1 MILGA
6 GIYQVPLIKKANE
19 LGLET
24 IVISKTGNYPGFSI
38 AKKSYFI
45 DTTEKEKIL
54 EIAKIEKIDGV
65 CTAGTDVAIPSI
77 GYVCDNLSLP
87 GISFKHSLVASN
99 KKLMKDCFIKNSV
112 NTSKFI
118 TAYNAKDLREGFEK
132 LKTKKA
138 IVKVV
143 DKSGSRGIVCVEEN
157 TNFED
162 IYNNLI
168 KLTNE
173 EYLIIE
179 DYIDGKEIGIDVFIL
194 DSSIYLLIPHDKLT
208 YEINDVGIPIG
219 HMVPYECNDIVKNNI
234 IREVNK
240 IIKAYGII
248 NGAINID
255 AFVMENNE
263 INIIEAGARSGA
275 TGIPEIISVN
285 TGINYYELIINAA
298 LGNKIDK
305 KKTKNIPCSSVLLFS
320 TKDGLFNGLDFTN
333 KDNIVISTDYEIGTP
348 IKKIVDGTCRIG
360 QAIIT
365 ASNKKDLIEETNN
378 FINNIKVKII

>member
-24 IVISKTGNYPGFSI
+24 IVISKTGNYPGFSF

-54 EIAKIEKIDGV
+54 EIAKKEKIDGI
-65 CTAGTDVAIPSI
+65 CTTGTDVAVPSI
-77 GYVCDNLSLP
+77 GYVCDNLRLP
-87 GISFKHSLVASN
+87 GISFEHSLVASN
-99 KKLMKDCFIKNSV
+99 KKLMKECFVKSNI

-118 TAYNAKDLREGFEK
+118 TVYNVKDLKVGFEK
-132 LKTKKA
+132 LNTKKA

-143 DKSGSRGIVCVEEN
+143 DKSGSRGIICVDGNTDFEN
-157 TNFED
+157 IF
-162 IYNNLI
+162 NNLI

-173 EYLIIE
+173 NYLIIE
-179 DYIDGKEIGIDVFIL
+179 DYIDGIEIGIDAFVL
-194 DSSIYLLIPHDKLT
+194 NGSIYLLIPHDKLI
-208 YEINDVGIPIG
+208 YDFNGVGIPIG

-234 IREVNK
+234 INEVNK
-240 IIKAYGII
+240 IVSAYGIV

-255 AFVMENNE
+255 AFVKDNNE
-263 INIIEAGARSGA
+263 IDIIEAGARSGA
-275 TGIPEIISVN
+275 TGIPEIISVS
-285 TGINYYELIINAA
+285 TEINYYELIINAA
-298 LGNKIDK
+298 LGNIIDK
-305 KKTKNIPCSSVLLFS
+305 REAKNIPCSSVLLFS
-320 TKDGLFNGLDFTN
+320 IKDGLFNGFDFTN

-365 ASNKKDLIEETNN
+365 ASKKKELIEETNN
-378 FINNIKVKII
+378 FINNIKVKIT